1 MNKVFI
7 FGAGEVSVFCCLT
20 KFRSFQWTASLKHN
34 FSSCKQ
40 FCIGLQANHNQALY
54 FSGLAEWMEYL
65 QESQR
70 PLFPVKGGWMVGSM
84 GTLRLV
90 AKFSTDASTTGDL
103 VLQRNPSSVAI
114 KPCSTNSTLCVIG
127 RTMWTAQLLKL
138 TTPWTREWSGEWKD
152 SFFICCANFSQ
163 SLHMKV
169 HSEPPFCHVVWR
181 AITLSN
187 G

>member
-1 MNKVFI
+1 MNKLFSYL
-7 FGAGEVSVFCCLT
+7 VSVFCCLT
-20 KFRSFQWTASLKHN
+20 KFRSFQWMASLKHN

-54 FSGLAEWMEYL
+54 FSGLAEWMEHL

-103 VLQRNPSSVAI
+103 VLQRNPSSATI
-114 KPCSTNSTLCVIG
+114 KLCSTNSTSSVIG
-127 RTMWTAQLLKL
+127 RTMWTTQSLKR
-138 TTPWTREWSGEWKD
+138 TTTWTREWSGDWHLVCLLV
-152 SFFICCANFSQ
+152 CCGN
-163 SLHMKV
+163 LD
-169 HSEPPFCHVVWR
+169 
-181 AITLSN
+181 
-187 G
+187 